1 MPIIEI
7 EIRNKIARQ
16 TNDVSYVCSNS
27 GYSLEFDFD
36 AEWDGYPLKTA
47 RFIYNGGYRELVF
60 SGNECPVPVIEDTN
74 YIEVGVYAGDLKATT
89 PVPVEAKRSI
99 LCGDDI
105 EHEAPPV
112 DLYDQLMAQ
121 VNEEGKWID
130 KAKTQAQ
137 AAANAAEA
145 SAINAEASKSAAAQS
160 EASAASK
167 ASAAASSAAA
177 ADTSAKAAAQ
187 SESSAANAASA
198 AASSAA
204 AAKSSA
210 ADASDKAA
218 AAASSAAAA
227 DTSAKAAAQSEASAA
242 SKASAAASSAA
253 AAASSA
259 NDAAQNA
266 TAAGNRAS
274 AAAQSEALAA
284 NAASAAASGAA
295 AAKSS
300 ATDASNKASAA
311 ASSAAA
317 AESSA
322 KAAAQSET
330 SAAQSAAGAASAAS
344 EAATEAANAL
354 LEEAKESGEFDG
366 PAGKDGTSIFYS
378 SATPGTV
385 IGLLNSID
393 LSTIESNGRTV
404 SAGDLILSAGGYIY
418 QVRDNLGT
426 TVQAYCMQRGVG
438 VDGSSLF
445 YSTMADEHYVGG
457 SWGISLD
464 TIDTMGRKISEGDLI
479 FAANDFLYRVV
490 SVRDTEVTGECLQRW
505 SGIDGLCIYFTYS
518 TPTQTS
524 SGSRYYTIS
533 GGQIETFGRQFS
545 VGDLIFAGDGE
556 LYRIETLLDQ
566 PPNYLYV
573 EWLTR
578 WRGRDGGIQTVN
590 GIEPDANGNVE
601 IVAGTQPDLNQNDPT
616 ALDYVKN
623 RTHWEEIS
631 GAEILPECQPRYNSY
646 DNVFWVDQTIE
657 GVEAGNTYVVSW
669 NGTEYECVATEISDL
684 DVSATVLGDIY
695 TYSDGSFGTAPT
707 GEPFAIGIFS
717 ADTSASI
724 GVGAQVKPFDGAT
737 ELTLSIYSKINVVHK
752 LPGKF
757 LPDGVP
763 YVEEGIVELPV
774 TGQWY
779 EEKNEDGTVDD
790 SGYMVTAPIGLQ
802 IGSTYTV
809 NWNGTD
815 YEVTGQDYS
824 VLSGGEIAG
833 VSLGNLAAMGGD
845 DTGEPFVMTEIPADL
860 AAEMGGIYG
869 MIMSLDLSINIPF
882 AIYGEVA
889 TIQKIDPR
897 CLPTGVPYIEGS
909 DDFTATLLPETEA
922 VLVDSTEGI
931 WGIEAVP
938 LLKIGE
944 TYLVNYNGTEYTC
957 VAQDASAPADE
968 AGSVGLGE
976 LSNLGGFGN
985 GEPFVF
991 FTRPSLGVSYLLN
1004 YSSST
1009 VPTVSI
1015 YGKGVKVHK
1024 LDNRCLDLAWLP
1036 TVEKTDVEVQGE
1048 TTFTK
1053 SMTNMEFQYDEFLVG
1068 AEVAVVFDGVRYECT
1083 VVKEGTTGAL
1093 VIGNLSILSAELGS
1107 DTGEPFCIYSLG
1119 TNGYYVL
1126 VFADENEHT
1135 VAVYAVDAQYNVIP
1149 DGFLGEGR
1157 SRIFSLDDMGMP
1169 SVETD
1174 TTETI
1179 TVDTS
1184 EIVNILI
1191 SGGKV
1196 NLSFNCTLSAGAG
1209 STIVSVSAVLDG
1221 TKTKLN
1227 YHWSSLHYAEDFCL
1241 YAFIVDVNDTTISVT
1256 NRKIA

>member
-1 MPIIEI
+1 MALDRFKKEMGIIAALDDEPNDVGGLSAAELKGKFDEGGIALQKFINETLIPALEELGI
-7 EIRNKIARQ
+7 ETIVKNGGKADTIRVNDEMMLEVSDDGETFVVVGAGHKIVDKDGKELPRRLKLQFVNGDLSTTDQATVVRITPNWTDINGAPFGDVIIYQDSYELSAFPDSAFTATSNTGERFSFHKVSDNALSYKQLSDTTFTLRLADASANAKFDDSSLYQRTRDYTHFYLGAITVGNQ
-16 TNDVSYVCSNS
+16 TLDNYAYFAAYKAGTITTQDGETIKIPAVGLYIGKEETKSFPFGTWKPNGIQPVAYGLVVSYVC
-27 GYSLEFDFD
+27 ED
-36 AEWDGYPLKTA
+36 
-47 RFIYNGGYRELVF
+47 V
-60 SGNECPVPVIEDTN
+60 VP
-74 YIEVGVYAGDLKATT
+74 
-89 PVPVEAKRSI
+89 
-99 LCGDDI
+99 
-105 EHEAPPV
+105 
-112 DLYDQLMAQ
+112 
-121 VNEEGKWID
+121 ID
-130 KAKTQAQ
+130 KKYLP
-137 AAANAAEA
+137 EV
-145 SAINAEASKSAAAQS
+145 
-160 EASAASK
+160 
-167 ASAAASSAAA
+167 
-177 ADTSAKAAAQ
+177 
-187 SESSAANAASA
+187 
-198 AASSAA
+198 
-204 AAKSSA
+204 
-210 ADASDKAA
+210 
-218 AAASSAAAA
+218 
-227 DTSAKAAAQSEASAA
+227 
-242 SKASAAASSAA
+242 
-253 AAASSA
+253 
-259 NDAAQNA
+259 
-266 TAAGNRAS
+266 
-274 AAAQSEALAA
+274 
-284 NAASAAASGAA
+284 
-295 AAKSS
+295 
-300 ATDASNKASAA
+300 
-311 ASSAAA
+311 
-317 AESSA
+317 
-322 KAAAQSET
+322 
-330 SAAQSAAGAASAAS
+330 
-344 EAATEAANAL
+344 
-354 LEEAKESGEFDG
+354 F
-366 PAGKDGTSIFYS
+366 
-378 SATPGTV
+378 
-385 IGLLNSID
+385 
-393 LSTIESNGRTV
+393 
-404 SAGDLILSAGGYIY
+404 
-418 QVRDNLGT
+418 
-426 TVQAYCMQRGVG
+426 
-438 VDGSSLF
+438 VDG
-445 YSTMADEHYVGG
+445 V
-457 SWGISLD
+457 
-464 TIDTMGRKISEGDLI
+464 
-479 FAANDFLYRVV
+479 
-490 SVRDTEVTGECLQRW
+490 
-505 SGIDGLCIYFTYS
+505 
-518 TPTQTS
+518 
-524 SGSRYYTIS
+524 
-533 GGQIETFGRQFS
+533 
-545 VGDLIFAGDGE
+545 
-556 LYRIETLLDQ
+556 
-566 PPNYLYV
+566 
-573 EWLTR
+573 
-578 WRGRDGGIQTVN
+578 
-590 GIEPDANGNVE
+590 
-601 IVAGTQPDLNQNDPT
+601 QPDWNQNDPD

-623 RTHWEEIS
+623 RTHWEEVL
-631 GAEILPECQPRYNSY
+631 AEGGTIFPET
-646 DNVFWVDQTIE
+646 D
-657 GVEAGNTYVVSW
+657 VEFKTSMAVLNGIGTEQVSVGQKYIVTW
-669 NGTEYECVATEISDL
+669 RGTEYECTAFLLFANDPSSVT
-684 DVSATVLGDIY
+684 LGN
-695 TYSDGSFGTAPT
+695 SSLLFVGNNT
-707 GEPFAIGIFS
+707 GEPFCLSDFTTSNCIVTK
-717 ADTSASI
+717 DTSTATTI
-724 GVGAQVKPFDGAT
+724 KIKVDEVRNAVVVPIPKKYLPAGVAYTDTAKVGQTIVVKEVDSTGKPTAWEAVDMSAGGGGGSWDD
-737 ELTLSIYSKINVVHK
+737 LSA
-752 LPGKF
+752 PMPTKF

-779 EEKNEDGTVDD
+779 EETDEDGNVSD
-790 SGYMVTAPIGLQ
+790 SGYFVTAPIGLQ
-802 IGSTYTV
+802 VGSTYTV

-815 YEVTGQDYS
+815 YEVTGQDAS
-824 VLSGGEIAG
+824 TIPDNGIPG
-833 VSLGNLAAMGGD
+833 VVLGNLAAMGGD
-845 DTGEPFVMTEIPADL
+845 DTGEPFLMMEVPADI
-860 AAEMGGIYG
+860 AAEMGAYG
-869 MIMSLDLSINIPF
+869 MITSFDLSINIPF
-882 AIYGEVA
+882 AIYGEGG

-897 CLPTGVPYIEGS
+897 CLPTGVPYIEES

-922 VLVDSTEGI
+922 VLVDASEGI

-1004 YSSST
+1004 NSSST

-1107 DTGEPFCIYSLG
+1107 DTGEPFCIYSPG